1 MYDDEKY
8 KYSAHT
14 HAKLYNC
21 NINKRQYNETIA
33 RVMDNYDL
41 NFGIIGKDGDFFL
54 MVTTNIS
61 WSIRPGNWLKY
72 LHWQRE
78 RERKREREREKE
90 KDRERERE
98 IFYMER
104 IGLRIK

>member
-41 NFGIIGKDGDFFL
+41 NFGIIKVFRTVGML
-54 MVTTNIS
+54 PQS
-61 WSIRPGNWLKY
+61 A
-72 LHWQRE
+72 Q
-78 RERKREREREKE
+78 
-90 KDRERERE
+90 
-98 IFYMER
+98 
-104 IGLRIK
+104 

>member
-1 MYDDEKY
+1 MYDEEKY

-41 NFGIIGKDGDFFL
+41 NFG
-54 MVTTNIS
+54 NS
-61 WSIRPGNWLKY
+61 
-72 LHWQRE
+72 
-78 RERKREREREKE
+78 
-90 KDRERERE
+90 
-98 IFYMER
+98 
-104 IGLRIK
+104 

>member
-1 MYDDEKY
+1 MDDNEKY

-41 NFGIIGKDGDFFL
+41 NFGIIGKDGDFFD
-54 MVTTNIS
+54 
-61 WSIRPGNWLKY
+61 GHYKY
-72 LHWQRE
+72 ILIDSTMR
-78 RERKREREREKE
+78 
-90 KDRERERE
+90 
-98 IFYMER
+98 
-104 IGLRIK
+104 LA